1 MLSPSMGLRINS
13 SEASAFQTA
22 CKTKADSSAAPQN
35 DILTRSLTGEWDE
48 KETSD
53 ALYSVD
59 GLPLNTR
66 EIGGRFMTKNI
77 RCEAFIVATIMIAF
91 FISVAS
97 AKFVSAQEAKTKIR
111 ISYPNISIC
120 CLALFA
126 AQQWK
131 IFEQN
136 GLDVETIQMRSQAAN
151 SALASGD
158 IHYVAGVGP
167 NSVAAT
173 LRGLPSKAVWF
184 ASESLIYTV
193 LARPEFKSLKELR
206 GKRIGLTGLG
216 GTSDVALR
224 IALEA
229 VGENYK
235 DFTIVALGAPQLM
248 SGLENGTI
256 EAAQLNSPLNY
267 HAKKKGFRPLLEI
280 DQHVQMPL
288 GGLTAS
294 NAAIQNRA
302 NELKRVIRSLQTAKR
317 SLLQSKEKAIDLIMR
332 TIKVD
337 REVAEEMFADNTRS
351 ASGNGV
357 PSREGMEQIVKS
369 LQLLGQF
376 TGKKISFEEITD
388 ARIAREVAKE
398 LGYKS

>member
-1 MLSPSMGLRINS
+1 MHLKKHETLVVAI
-13 SEASAFQTA
+13 AVIIAA
-22 CKTKADSSAAPQN
+22 VIAIAAP
-35 DILTRSLTGEWDE
+35 
-48 KETSD
+48 
-53 ALYSVD
+53 
-59 GLPLNTR
+59 GL
-66 EIGGRFMTKNI
+66 
-77 RCEAFIVATIMIAF
+77 
-91 FISVAS
+91 
-97 AKFVSAQEAKTKIR
+97 AQEGKTKIR
-111 ISYPNISIC
+111 ISYPNVSIC

-126 AQQWK
+126 AEQWK

-136 GLDVETIQMRSQAAN
+136 GLDVEIIQMRSQAAN

-158 IHYVAGVGP
+158 LHYVAGVGP

-193 LARPEFKSLKELR
+193 LARPEFKSLKDLH

-229 VGENYK
+229 VGESPKN
-235 DFTIVALGAPQLM
+235 FVLIALGAPQLL
-248 SGLENGTI
+248 SGLESGTI

-280 DQHVQMPL
+280 GDYVQMPL

-294 NAAIQNRA
+294 NTAIQNRSG
-302 NELKRVIRSLQTAKR
+302 ELKRVIRSLQIAKR
-317 SLLQSKEKAIDLIMR
+317 TLLQSKEKAVDLIMR
-332 TIKVD
+332 TIRVD
-337 REVAEEMFADNTRS
+337 REVAEEMFADNRRS
-351 ASGNGV
+351 AAGNGV
-357 PSREGMEQIVKS
+357 PSRQGMEQIVKS

-376 TGKKISFEEITD
+376 TGKKISLDEIADT
-388 ARIAREVAKE
+388 RLAREVAKE
-398 LGYKS
+398 LGYKVE

>member
-1 MLSPSMGLRINS
+1 MANTNRRLTLLVAPFAALLLVTGL
-13 SEASAFQTA
+13 AFSAFAQ
-22 CKTKADSSAAPQN
+22 DS
-35 DILTRSLTGEWDE
+35 
-48 KETSD
+48 
-53 ALYSVD
+53 
-59 GLPLNTR
+59 
-66 EIGGRFMTKNI
+66 
-77 RCEAFIVATIMIAF
+77 
-91 FISVAS
+91 
-97 AKFVSAQEAKTKIR
+97 KTKIR

-216 GTSDVALR
+216 GTSDVTLR

-235 DFTIVALGAPQLM
+235 DFIVVALGAPQLM
-248 SGLENGTI
+248 SGLEAGTI
-256 EAAQLNSPLNY
+256 DAAQLNSPLNY

-280 DQHVQMPL
+280 DKYVQMPL

-294 NAAIQNRA
+294 NTAIQNRPG
-302 NELKRVIRSLQTAKR
+302 ELKQVISSLQTAKR
-317 SLLQSKEKAIDLIMR
+317 TLLQSKEKSIELIMR
-332 TIKVD
+332 TIRVD
-337 REVAEEMFADNTRS
+337 REVAEEMFADNRRS
-351 ASGNGV
+351 AAGDGV
-357 PSREGMEQIVKS
+357 PTREGMEQIIKS
-369 LQLLGQF
+369 LQMLGQF
-376 TGKKISFEEITD
+376 TGKKITFDEVAD
-388 ARIAREVAKE
+388 ARVAREVAKE
-398 LGYKS
+398 LGYEIEEQRK

>member
-1 MLSPSMGLRINS
+1 MLKKNKR
-13 SEASAFQTA
+13 
-22 CKTKADSSAAPQN
+22 
-35 DILTRSLTGEWDE
+35 LT
-48 KETSD
+48 
-53 ALYSVD
+53 
-59 GLPLNTR
+59 
-66 EIGGRFMTKNI
+66 F
-77 RCEAFIVATIMIAF
+77 C
-91 FISVAS
+91 SVAIFGAAFLLS
-97 AKFVSAQEAKTKIR
+97 DSRSPGFGQETRARIR

-136 GLDVETIQMRSQAAN
+136 GLDVESIQMRSQAAN

-193 LARPEFKSLKELR
+193 LARPEFKTLKELR

-229 VGENYK
+229 VGENPK
-235 DFTIVALGAPQLM
+235 DFVIVALGAPQLM
-248 SGLENGTI
+248 SGLENGSI

-267 HAKKKGFRPLLEI
+267 HASACCVPCKRRRERCCSRRRK
-280 DQHVQMPL
+280 
-288 GGLTAS
+288 AS
-294 NAAIQNRA
+294 
-302 NELKRVIRSLQTAKR
+302 T
-317 SLLQSKEKAIDLIMR
+317 
-332 TIKVD
+332 
-337 REVAEEMFADNTRS
+337 
-351 ASGNGV
+351 
-357 PSREGMEQIVKS
+357 
-369 LQLLGQF
+369 
-376 TGKKISFEEITD
+376 
-388 ARIAREVAKE
+388 
-398 LGYKS
+398 

>member
-1 MLSPSMGLRINS
+1 MFRLTGWPFWPIQNRKSKIGQAGTALPIYTRLSVAYERQIFSSQKGISMAYKNRRLTLLVAPFAALLLVTGL
-13 SEASAFQTA
+13 AFSAFAQ
-22 CKTKADSSAAPQN
+22 DS
-35 DILTRSLTGEWDE
+35 
-48 KETSD
+48 
-53 ALYSVD
+53 
-59 GLPLNTR
+59 
-66 EIGGRFMTKNI
+66 
-77 RCEAFIVATIMIAF
+77 
-91 FISVAS
+91 
-97 AKFVSAQEAKTKIR
+97 KTKIR

-193 LARPEFKSLKELR
+193 MARPEFKSLKELR

-224 IALEA
+224 IALEG

-235 DFTIVALGAPQLM
+235 DFIVVALGAPQLM
-248 SGLENGTI
+248 SGLEAGTI
-256 EAAQLNSPLNY
+256 DAAQLNSPLNY

-280 DQHVQMPL
+280 DKYVQMPL

-294 NAAIQNRA
+294 NTAIQNRA
-302 NELKRVIRSLQTAKR
+302 GELKQVISSLQTAKR
-317 SLLQSKEKAIDLIMR
+317 TLLQSKEKSIELIMR
-332 TIKVD
+332 TIRVD
-337 REVAEEMFADNTRS
+337 REVAEDMFADNRRS
-351 ASGNGV
+351 AAGDGV
-357 PSREGMEQIVKS
+357 PTREGMEQIIKS
-369 LQLLGQF
+369 LQMLGQF
-376 TGKKISFEEITD
+376 TGKKITFDEVAD
-388 ARIAREVAKE
+388 ARVAREVAKE
-398 LGYKS
+398 LGYKIEEQRK